1 MGRRLSGLLL
11 MLRALA
17 PVLTVLIIGIT
28 LSIILGDVRAAAEK
42 PIQSIQAEIGDIRGT
57 VDEIRDD
64 IEKVNNDITALVSDL
79 ADFDLPNLIP
89 NIPGSLSFPSL
100 NLPTASIPIPTV
112 SVRTS
117 SFSVGNLTLS
127 YPSGLTIG
135 SRNFSL
141 NIPDIPGFSVP
152 LPGLGQLDD
161 ALRNAL
167 SPLTGIFDAFNRAFS
182 SIGTLNVTLQ
192 RIPDHFTTI
201 TDAGEQ
207 LMLNLWGTIARS
219 SQMLL
224 IVIVVLLGLVI
235 IFFGVGLLDD
245 LTRGWHML
253 MGRAAD
259 QEA

>member
-17 PVLTVLIIGIT
+17 PVLIVLIIGVT
-28 LSIILGDVRAAAEK
+28 LSVILSDVQAAAEK
-42 PIQSIQAEIGDIRGT
+42 PIQNIRTEIGEIRGT
-57 VDEIRDD
+57 VDEIRAD
-64 IEKVNNDITALVSDL
+64 IETVNNEITALVGDL
-79 ADFDLPNLIP
+79 TDFDLPNLIP
-89 NIPGSLSFPSL
+89 NIPGNLSFPSL
-100 NLPTASIPIPTV
+100 DIPSVSIPIPTV

-117 SFSVGNLTLS
+117 NFTVGNLTLS

-167 SPLTGIFDAFNRAFS
+167 SPLTDIFDTFKQAFS
-182 SIGTLNVTLQ
+182 SIGTLNNTLQ
-192 RIPDHFTTI
+192 LIPDHFTTI
-201 TDAGEQ
+201 ADEGEQ
-207 LMLNLWGTIARS
+207 LMLNLWRTVLGWGQT
-219 SQMLL
+219 LL
-224 IVIVVLLGLVI
+224 LVIVILLALVV

-253 MGRAAD
+253 LGHPA
-259 QEA
+259 E